1 MARASDAQH
10 GNVKLPLFRLP
21 RSKLAPVENLT
32 PKSGHSNFIKDRSM
46 PFTFRRPLVQALIVS
61 ALVHLM
67 LLISIAVIVPEKP
80 SVTAAALKVVMNAET
95 RRPVAAPVAAP
106 VRPVTPTVER
116 AKAAAGRPSAQAPRK
131 SEEQPVLALA
141 PTPASPS
148 EAYAQA
154 VPPASAAMGA
164 EAGATAS
171 TTTPSSETSA
181 GSVAKTIAGSVVNGV
196 EAINK
201 NDVAELRASLG
212 SAAKRFKRYPRLA
225 RERAWEG
232 TVEVVLVY
240 GKNLQSPE
248 IRVGRSSGRTM
259 LDEQAVDMLSRAV
272 QTTAL
277 PAGLRGR
284 DFQVTLPVVFSLE
297 DDQ

>member
-1 MARASDAQH
+1 MS
-10 GNVKLPLFRLP
+10 L
-21 RSKLAPVENLT
+21 
-32 PKSGHSNFIKDRSM
+32 
-46 PFTFRRPLVQALIVS
+46 TFRRPLVQALIVS

-67 LLISIAVIVPEKP
+67 LLISVAAIVPEKP
-80 SVTAAALKVVMNAET
+80 SVTAAALQVVMNAEA
-95 RRPVAAPVAAP
+95 RRPAAAPVLAPARPVVSTVEPAQVAA
-106 VRPVTPTVER
+106 VRPSV
-116 AKAAAGRPSAQAPRK
+116 QAPRK
-131 SEEQPVLALA
+131 PEEPPILALP
-141 PTPASPS
+141 PTPASSS
-148 EAYAQA
+148 EAYAQT
-154 VPPASAAMGA
+154 VPLASAA
-164 EAGATAS
+164 AGATVGATAG
-171 TTTPSSETSA
+171 TTTPSSETGVGSGAKTAA
-181 GSVAKTIAGSVVNGV
+181 GSVGNGP
-196 EAINK
+196 EALNK

-240 GKNLQSPE
+240 NAHLPSPE
-248 IRVGRSSGRTM
+248 IRVGRSSGRTT

-277 PAGLRGR
+277 PAGLKGR